1 MHSYKDG
8 QPMFTTDDVLAQT
21 TYAAELQASALMQQ
35 AAATGAMTGGVDG
48 AAGDAAQPVLDPNAG
63 AGAILDPTA
72 IDMNQILQNLQNQM
86 QPAANDDDHDGTN
99 N

>member
-35 AAATGAMTGGVDG
+35 AAATGAMNGGADG
-48 AAGDAAQPVLDPNAG
+48 AATDATQPVLDPNAA
-63 AGAILDPTA
+63 AGALLDPTA

-86 QPAANDDDHDGTN
+86 QPAGNDDDHDGTN